1 MEMLLKLKIPAGLGN
16 TAPPYDLDQL
26 KTNLPSMTINTSGYL
41 GEVNFISNDDA
52 VGFTK
57 NMYVDGE
64 SKLPSQY
71 TMFTD
76 GVIGENQVH
85 PLPHIL

>member
-1 MEMLLKLKIPAGLGN
+1 M
-16 TAPPYDLDQL
+16 
-26 KTNLPSMTINTSGYL
+26 YL

-76 GVIGENQVH
+76 GVIGPSPSVTTY
-85 PLPHIL
+85 PLATSIFVKDPAGFISS